1 MLTLNKLQSEIN
13 LTEQAH
19 RSIKRFILAG
29 NIDTE
34 LRLTEEFFA
43 RELGISKAPV
53 REALNA
59 LQTEG
64 LVRIEPRRGTFL
76 HRFTRKEIAD
86 LYDLREALEVFAAA
100 SAPMSPEV
108 LDALDASVAKTCE
121 YIATDM
127 KAEHIEEDSHFHAL
141 IIQAT
146 GNEELQRV
154 HTNIQSKLWLCRCQ
168 TYRLT
173 SPDTPV
179 SHRQIAEAL
188 RTGDR
193 DAAAEVTKKH
203 IRTVRE
209 ALLRELTV

>member
-1 MLTLNKLQSEIN
+1 MDTLQKLESDAN

-19 RSIKRFILAG
+19 KSIKRFILAG

-76 HRFTRKEIAD
+76 HRFTKKEIAD
-86 LYDLREALEVFAAA
+86 LYELREALEVFAAETA
-100 SAPMSPEV
+100 VITPE
-108 LDALDASVAKTCE
+108 LAEALETSVASTVQFV
-121 YIATDM
+121 AANS
-127 KAEHIEEDSHFHAL
+127 KAEHIDEDARFHEL
-141 IIQAT
+141 IISAT
-146 GNEELQRV
+146 GNAELQRV
-154 HTNIQSKLWLCRCQ
+154 HANIQSKLWLCRCQ

-173 SPDTPV
+173 SPDTPM
-179 SHRQIAEAL
+179 SHREIAEAL
-188 RTGDR
+188 RAGDR
-193 DAAAEVTKKH
+193 GKAAEVTRRH

-209 ALLRELTV
+209 ALLKEVAD

>member
-1 MLTLNKLQSEIN
+1 MFTLEKLGSDNN

-76 HRFTRKEIAD
+76 HRFSKKEIAD
-86 LYDLREALEVFAAA
+86 LYDLREALEVFATQIVHIT
-100 SAPMSPEV
+100 PE
-108 LDALDASVAKTCE
+108 LLTALDTSVDNTLR
-121 YIATDM
+121 YIQSNA
-127 KAEHIEEDSHFHAL
+127 KAEHIEEDANFHAT
-141 IIQAT
+141 IIRGT
-146 GNEELQRV
+146 GNQQLELV
-154 HTNIQSKLWLCRCQ
+154 HGNIQSKLWLCRCQ

-179 SHRQIAEAL
+179 WHRQIVDAL
-188 RTGDR
+188 KAGDR
-193 DAAAEVTKKH
+193 AGAVEATQRH
-203 IRTVRE
+203 IRSVRS
-209 ALLRELTV
+209 ALLQELGD